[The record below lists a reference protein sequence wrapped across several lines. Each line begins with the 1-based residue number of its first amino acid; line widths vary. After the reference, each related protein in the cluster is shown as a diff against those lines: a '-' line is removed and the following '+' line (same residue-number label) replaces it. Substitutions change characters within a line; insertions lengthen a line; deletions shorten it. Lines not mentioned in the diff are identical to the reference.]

1 MSTSTAVDPRIAK
14 SNDALRTPMGE
25 FWRKFKKQPV
35 AMAAGIFVLF
45 LIVVAILGP
54 VITPFARAVRM

>member
-1 MSTSTAVDPRIAK
+1 MSTETAVDPRIAK

-35 AMAAGIFVLF
+35 AMAAAGFVFFIQRNVQRLKLQF
-45 LIVVAILGP
+45 VDK
-54 VITPFARAVRM
+54 R